1 MASPRAV
8 GPWRRAITRGLLA
21 LIVAALAWGFVIEP
35 SRLVVRATPLTLPG
49 WPLALD
55 GLTIALLSDLH
66 AGAPFVREDKLV
78 AIVAETNRAAP
89 DLILLAGDYM
99 VGGEPG
105 GRLIA
110 PEQIARGLA
119 GLRARLGVYAVLGN
133 HDVWYDGPRMARA
146 LSAEGIRVL
155 ENEVV
160 ELHDRGTSVW
170 LAGLADLMT
179 SEQAIDATLA
189 RAGPL
194 VIAFTHEPDVFPG
207 IPARVALTL
216 AGHTHGGQVALP
228 LLGRLVVPSK
238 YGQRYAVGHVVEG
251 GKHLFVTPGIG
262 TSILPVRFGV
272 PPEISLL
279 ILRATAQPALRASG
293 AR

>member
-1 MASPRAV
+1 MRPMARPRAA
-8 GPWRRAITRGLLA
+8 GPRRRAITWSLLA
-21 LIVAALAWGFVIEP
+21 LLVAALAWGFLIEP
-35 SRLVVRATPLTLPG
+35 ARLVVRVTPLALPG
-49 WPLALD
+49 WPRALD
-55 GLTIALLSDLH
+55 GLTIALISDVH
-66 AGAPFVREDKLV
+66 AGAPFVREEKL
-78 AIVAETNRAAP
+78 ARLVAETNRAAP
-89 DLILLAGDYM
+89 DLVLLAGDFV
-99 VGGEPG
+99 VGGEVG
-105 GRLIA
+105 ARFME

-133 HDVWYDGPRMARA
+133 HDLWYDGPRIKRA

-155 ENEVV
+155 DNEVV
-160 ELHDRGTSVW
+160 ELRDRGASVW

-179 SEQAIDATLA
+179 EPQAIEATLA

-194 VIAFTHEPDVFPG
+194 VIAFTHEPDVFPE

-238 YGQRYAVGHVVEG
+238 YGQRYAIGHVVEG

-272 PPEISLL
+272 PPEIS
-279 ILRATAQPALRASG
+279 ILTLRASL
-293 AR
+293 